1 MKEKTG
7 EAFGAAQEK
16 AGEIKDKTG
25 DAINTA
31 KQKSNVG
38 STPEDHGCPQGRR
51 TR

>member
-7 EAFGAAQEK
+7 EGFGAAQEK

-25 DAINTA
+25 DVINA
-31 KQKSNVG
+31 EKQKANDG
-38 STPEDHGCPQGRR
+38 STSEDHGCPQGRR